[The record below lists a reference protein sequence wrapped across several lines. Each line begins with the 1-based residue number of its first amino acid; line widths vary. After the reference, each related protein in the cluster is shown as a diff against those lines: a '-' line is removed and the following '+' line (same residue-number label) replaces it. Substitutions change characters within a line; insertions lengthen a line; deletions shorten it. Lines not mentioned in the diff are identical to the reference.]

1 MSRIMI
7 IDDDPAFRRVVRGF
21 LEREGHHVIDAES
34 GEAGLRLFRA
44 ENPDLVVTDIF
55 MPGLSGLE
63 TIEQIRAENPDVAII
78 AVSGHDGVAA
88 ATLLPAGRGPD
99 LTLQKPFRRSELIE
113 TVDQLLHADP
123 DQAG

>member
-7 IDDDPAFRRVVRGF
+7 IDDDPSFRKIMRAF
-21 LEREGHHVIDAES
+21 LEVEGHQVIDAES

-63 TIEQIRAENPDVAII
+63 TIERIRAEHPDVGII
-78 AVSGHDGVAA
+78 AMSGRDGIAA
-88 ATLLPAGRGPD
+88 ATLLPEGSRAD
-99 LTLQKPFRRSELIE
+99 LTLQKPFRRTELIE
-113 TVDQLLHADP
+113 TVEQLLHLDP
-123 DQAG
+123 GESN